1 MSEGIKYTG
10 IPSLEELKAC
20 PGVVSQERF
29 ERGPVA
35 VIECVQQIPCNPC
48 EKACPFGA
56 ITIGQSI
63 TTLPVI
69 DEQKCTGCGVCLAFC
84 PGLAIF
90 RVHKNYTKTTA
101 MVEFPYEYYPS
112 PKEGSEVDC
121 GGRDGRFITK
131 GKVIKAKKTKQSD
144 GTTIV
149 SVEIPKDYYMEVRTI
164 CRKRQQYSE

>member
-1 MSEGIKYTG
+1 MNKGVKYTG
-10 IPSLEELKAC
+10 IPSSGEIKAC
-20 PGVVSQERF
+20 PGVVNEERF

-56 ITIGQSI
+56 ITVGQPI

-69 DEQKCTGCGVCLAFC
+69 DGEKCTGCGICLAFC

-90 RVHKNYTKTTA
+90 RVHKNYTQTTSI
-101 MVEFPYEYYPS
+101 VEFPYEYYPS
-112 PKEGSEVDC
+112 PEEGSVVDC
-121 GGRDGRFITK
+121 GGRDGEFITK
-131 GKVIKAKKTKQSD
+131 GKVIKVKRTKQSD

-149 SVEIPKDYYMEVRTI
+149 AVEVPKKYFMDVRTL
-164 CRKRQQYSE
+164 CRKRK